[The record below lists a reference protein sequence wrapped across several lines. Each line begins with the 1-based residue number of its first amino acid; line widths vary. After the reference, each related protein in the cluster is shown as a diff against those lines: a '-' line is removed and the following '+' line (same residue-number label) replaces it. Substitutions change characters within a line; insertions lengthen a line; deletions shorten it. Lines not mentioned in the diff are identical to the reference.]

1 MFLGANKY
9 LHGLIKIGNAVEAKM
24 RILELLSKNYK
35 LENAL
40 KDCNISLIEHAF
52 FLKHDEEYKQA
63 IDLWKMGLLEKALCV
78 TLEKAGKG
86 DTYALAFVAR
96 TNKEFSVL
104 MSKTVENNK
113 IIFIDEKNLDIDKDG
128 NIKMLEK

>member
-1 MFLGANKY
+1 MVLESNKY
-9 LHGLIKIGNAVEAKM
+9 LDGLIKIGNAVDIKKK
-24 RILELLSKNYK
+24 ILELLNNNYK

-40 KDCNISLIEHAF
+40 KDCKVSLLEHAF
-52 FLKHDEEYKQA
+52 FLRNDEEYKQA

-86 DTYALAFVAR
+86 DTIALAFIAR
-96 TNKEFSVL
+96 NNKEFSVL

-113 IIFIDEKNLDIDKDG
+113 IIFIDDKNLDVDKDG
-128 NIKMLEK
+128 KIKMLDT